1 MSHDDKAATT
11 REWLKNHPRLIGYMF
26 AVMLAWSSV
35 GTAAAVV
42 GTGNAG

>member
-1 MSHDDKAATT
+1 MSTDDTAAAT

-35 GTAAAVV
+35 GPALADTS
-42 GTGNAG
+42 NAG

>member
-1 MSHDDKAATT
+1 MSDDGKAAAT

-35 GTAAAVV
+35 GPAIA

>member
-1 MSHDDKAATT
+1 MSNDDRAAAT

-35 GTAAAVV
+35 GTAIAS
-42 GTGNAG
+42 TGNSG

>member
-1 MSHDDKAATT
+1 MSDDDKAAAT

-35 GTAAAVV
+35 GTAAAANW
-42 GTGNAG
+42 GNSG

>member
-1 MSHDDKAATT
+1 MSHDDTTAAT

-35 GTAAAVV
+35 GTAIAS
-42 GTGNAG
+42 TGNTG

>member
-1 MSHDDKAATT
+1 MSDDDKAAAT

-35 GTAAAVV
+35 GTAVAANW
-42 GTGNAG
+42 GSNG

>member
-1 MSHDDKAATT
+1 MSHDDTAAAT

-35 GTAAAVV
+35 GTAVA
-42 GTGNAG
+42 GWGNSG

>member
-1 MSHDDKAATT
+1 MSDDDKAAAT

-35 GTAAAVV
+35 GTAIA
-42 GTGNAG
+42 GYGNNG

>member
-1 MSHDDKAATT
+1 MSTDDKAAAT

-35 GTAAAVV
+35 GTAIA
-42 GTGNAG
+42 GTGNSG